1 MGLLCVAID
10 EKTRSYTVL
19 YVVEILKK
27 VLNFL
32 LSSAF
37 LKYLTR
43 GPQQSILE
51 KKIFDVLNCH
61 KVELWHEKHEFNNQG
76 QRESRFLRVAFSEKF

>member
-1 MGLLCVAID
+1 M
-10 EKTRSYTVL
+10 STVL
-19 YVVEILKK
+19 YEVEILKK
-27 VLNFL
+27 ILNFL

-51 KKIFDVLNCH
+51 KKKMLMYLMVTRLNFGMKGMNSIIRDRG
-61 KVELWHEKHEFNNQG
+61 KVD
-76 QRESRFLRVAFSEKF
+76 S